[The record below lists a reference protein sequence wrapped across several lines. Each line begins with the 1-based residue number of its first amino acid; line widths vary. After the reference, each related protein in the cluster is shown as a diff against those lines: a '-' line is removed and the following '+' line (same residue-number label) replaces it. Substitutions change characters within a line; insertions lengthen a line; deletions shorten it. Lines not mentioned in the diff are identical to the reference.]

1 MPNVS
6 CIRKSSIIDQQIK
19 SDIQLSSPYPYNEKA
34 LLQLVAEGDELAFTQ
49 LFNQYWNTVYAQS
62 LAYLK
67 SVTLAQDVVQEVFL
81 KLWHKRASL
90 PAVERIDSFIFITA
104 RNEIINQLRKQL
116 PSANAEEQLPD
127 SPEKVMRPD
136 QELAHRQQH
145 ALLARAIEEL
155 PPQRK
160 LVFTLNRYDGLSYEE
175 IAQQLGISRETV
187 KGHMVKAL
195 AFVRTYLTTH
205 GDLLLLL
212 LLSARV

>member
-1 MPNVS
+1 
-6 CIRKSSIIDQQIK
+6 
-19 SDIQLSSPYPYNEKA
+19 LAGEYPYNEKA

-49 LFNQYWNTVYAQS
+49 LFNRYWNTVYAQS

-67 SVTLAQDVVQEVFL
+67 SVTLAQDIVQEVFL
-81 KLWHKRASL
+81 KLWSKRQSL
-90 PAVERIDSFIFITA
+90 PAVDRIDNFIFIMA
-104 RNEIINQLRKQL
+104 RNEIVSQLRKKL
-116 PSANAEEQLPD
+116 PSAADNDLPVHLPEQVLQPDKQLSFRQHNQLLENAVAQ
-127 SPEKVMRPD
+127 
-136 QELAHRQQH
+136 
-145 ALLARAIEEL
+145 L

-195 AFVRTYLTTH
+195 AFVRTYLVTH

-212 LLSARV
+212 LVAAGG